1 MEGDLVSPPL
11 NLLSNRIPRK
21 RLDGGQTKT
30 VGSQVPNLV
39 RYCMLLAK
47 QCKGITRRGSRCS
60 LSSAT
65 RFIDSNGQD
74 ITQPLKSGCDYCL
87 MHLPLLVTTPR
98 SVVNILVLYID
109 FETSGLDVMTDHI
122 VEIGLLSE
130 GGQCF
135 STVIRPPDLKP
146 GPHVHGID
154 NEELCQG
161 PCFHQAFAR
170 MIDFVQHLQLVNVE
184 TSESSEDELKG
195 TCFKQPDPEILLVAH
210 NGRKFDF
217 PFLLSE
223 CFRNSLLWDDIVA
236 WTFVDSLDVVKAADA
251 GLYGG
256 CQKLQCLLSA
266 LAKNAD
272 NLQAH
277 RALDC

>member
-1 MEGDLVSPPL
+1 
-11 NLLSNRIPRK
+11 
-21 RLDGGQTKT
+21 
-30 VGSQVPNLV
+30 
-39 RYCMLLAK
+39 MLLAA

-60 LSSAT
+60 LSSAK

-74 ITQPLKSGCDYCL
+74 ITQPLRSGCDYCL

-98 SVVNILVLYID
+98 SVASVLVLYID

-135 STVIRPPDLKP
+135 STVIRPPNLKP

-170 MIDFVQHLQLVNVE
+170 MIDFVQHLQVVDIE
-184 TSESSEDELKG
+184 TSESSEDELKAA
-195 TCFKQPDPEILLVAH
+195 CFKHPDPEILLVAH

-223 CFRNSLLWDDIVA
+223 CFRNELLWDDIVA
-236 WTFVDSLDVVKAADA
+236 WTFVDSLDVVKAVDA
-251 GLYGG
+251 GLYGS
-256 CQKLQCLLSA
+256 CPKLQCLRST
-266 LAKNAD
+266 LAQDAD
-272 NLQAH
+272 SLQAH
-277 RALDC
+277 RALDCSMS